1 MHMGDAITHWN
12 DVLLEVVRQIGGPP
26 GPIARAGAMVH
37 GATYDAVNSIA
48 PSTHKPYLVSVPAVP
63 TASLDAA
70 IACAAHDTLAAA
82 FPTTT
87 VPLAA
92 RLSAAIGALP
102 PGPAVEAGKIVGK
115 AAAKAMLA
123 ARYGDGADD
132 DAPYVNGT
140 QPGDWR
146 PTGSGPAANPNWGNL
161 RPFVMRSGQSFRPPR
176 PGGYAY
182 KAQMLASTEYAAQ
195 LTEVKKLG
203 RYNSSTRTPE
213 QTEIAFFWAND
224 VDKTYKPPGQL
235 FEMTKVVSAQKGLD
249 VVQNARLFALVALA
263 MGDAAIVAWDAKY
276 DTNLDVW
283 RPESAVVLADTDG
296 NPATHKDAGWK
307 PLSKD
312 PATGKHFSPP
322 FPAYVSGHA
331 TLGAS
336 CAAVL
341 RRYFGTDNVTFKL
354 GTEDP
359 NLPTGVTRTFNS
371 FTGAA
376 LEEARSRVYVGV
388 HFQWDGDNGFV
399 SGSALGEYVH
409 RHALAPLGA

>member
-1 MHMGDAITHWN
+1 MM
-12 DVLLEVVRQIGGPP
+12 
-26 GPIARAGAMVH
+26 H
-37 GATYDAVNSIA
+37 GAAYDAVNSIA

-70 IACAAHDTLAAA
+70 IAYAAHDTLAAA

-87 VPLAA
+87 VPLAT
-92 RLSAAIGALP
+92 RLSDAIAALP
-102 PGPAVEAGKIVGK
+102 AGPDVDAGRVVGQ
-115 AAAKAMLA
+115 AAAQAMLA

-140 QPGDWR
+140 EPGDWR
-146 PTGSGPAANPNWGNL
+146 PTGSGPAANPNWGSV
-161 RPFVMRSGQSFRPPR
+161 RPFVMPTGQSFRPPR

-182 KAQMLASTEYAAQ
+182 KAQMLASSEYAAQ
-195 LTEVKKLG
+195 QREVKRLG
-203 RYNSSTRTPE
+203 RFDSTARTPE

-224 VDKTYKPPGQL
+224 VDTTYKPPGQL
-235 FEMTKVVSAQKGLD
+235 FEMTRVVSQQKGLD

-283 RPESAVVLADTDG
+283 RPESAITLADTDG
-296 NPATHKDAGWK
+296 NPATHRDANWK

-322 FPAYVSGHA
+322 FPAYISGHA
-331 TLGAS
+331 TFGAT

-341 RRYFGTDNVTFKL
+341 RRFFGTDNVTFKL

-359 NLPTGVTRTFNS
+359 NLPTGVTRTYNS
-371 FTGAA
+371 FTMAA

-388 HFQWDGDNGFV
+388 HFQWDGDHGFL
-399 SGSALGEYVH
+399 SGTALGEFVH
-409 RHALAPLGA
+409 DHALTPLGE